1 MNTKNI
7 IMFLFGLGIGGVGT
21 YFAMKQKMENTI
33 NAEVQEFKES
43 YNYELTD
50 EAIDDSIGV
59 VPETEPTEENE
70 EEYSEIIRKLNY
82 NEYSTKPKQEE
93 ETPVKDD
100 AELIDKNFPYV
111 ITVDQYLEND
121 EFDKV
126 TLYFFDEDY
135 IFMNEDEDLIDAE
148 DLLGAENLTE
158 VSDEALY
165 IRNENNGVDYEVI
178 LREGSYEE
186 YVTNSK

>member
-1 MNTKNI
+1 MNTKNV

-43 YNYELTD
+43 YNYEPTD

>member
-7 IMFLFGLGIGGVGT
+7 IMFLFGLGIGGFGT

-43 YNYELTD
+43 YNYEPTD
-50 EAIDDSIGV
+50 ETIDDSVGV

>member
-43 YNYELTD
+43 YNYEPVEESKD
-50 EAIDDSIGV
+50 EYIGSL
-59 VPETEPTEENE
+59 PETEPTEETE